1 MLTEFIQ
8 CKKVAD
14 VNCLPKVPPVRQSL
28 LMFICCP
35 GFEELGGGG
44 DGGWGWAGREGSE
57 RKERRGKSYNIFF
70 RIFVLKT

>member
-28 LMFICCP
+28 LTFICCP

-44 DGGWGWAGREGSE
+44 WGVGVGGQGRQ
-57 RKERRGKSYNIFF
+57 
-70 RIFVLKT
+70 